1 VTEKTLISLAYG
13 SAFTAGERAVAFADM
28 DGLTASFKSGNAWL
42 RQGAAESKEG
52 FGWMNLPKRNVD
64 DIQALARWLATR
76 ESIVQVGI
84 GGSALGNLMLHG
96 ALLSPYWNE
105 LPSSKRGGPR
115 FFMSDNVDPAD
126 NRAIWELID
135 PQNTAIIVVSK
146 SGSTAETASNFLFFW
161 EKLRDTLGETAAR
174 ERVVVVTDKEKGILR
189 PFVDETGCKSLIL
202 PEDVGGRYSVLSC
215 VGLLSAWALGID
227 CKALLSGAAAADG
240 ALGKAGSVLE
250 NPAWVMAGLFY
261 LHMKKSRNMNVLMP
275 YSDALERFSEWFA
288 QLWGESIG
296 KDGQGST
303 PIRALGTV
311 DQHSQIQLYT
321 SGPDD
326 KCYTILTVRSSA
338 ASLGQKDI
346 ALPAAPEKAF
356 EKLSYLYG
364 KSMDELRNFE
374 AGATAAALSKGGRPV
389 LSLSIPVLDAY
400 HLGGLIQFYEYVTG
414 MMGYLMQ
421 VNPFD
426 QPGVEQGKN
435 YTYGLMGRA
444 GFEAQAR
451 EVETLAAK
459 IGERAATLGCY
470 SDSR

>member
-1 VTEKTLISLAYG
+1 VSEKTLLSLAYG
-13 SAFTAGERAVAFADM
+13 AAFTGGERAVAFSELEN
-28 DGLTASFKSGNAWL
+28 LTPQFKNGDAWL
-42 RQGAAESKEG
+42 RKNASEGKEG
-52 FGWMNLPKRNVD
+52 FGWLNLPKRNMD
-64 DIQALARWLATR
+64 DVQTLSRWLATR

-96 ALLSPYWNE
+96 ALLPPYWNE
-105 LPSSKRGGPR
+105 LSKTKRGGPR

-135 PQNTAIIVVSK
+135 PESTAVIVVSK

-161 EKLRDTLGETAAR
+161 EKLRDTLGEPAAR

-189 PFVDETGCKSLIL
+189 PFVDETGCKRLIL
-202 PEDVGGRYSVLSC
+202 PEDVGGRFSVLSC

-227 CKALLSGAAAADG
+227 CKALLSGAAAMDEAIV
-240 ALGKAGSVLE
+240 KAGSILE
-250 NPAWVMAGLFY
+250 NPAWILAGLSY
-261 LHMKKSRNMNVLMP
+261 LHMKKNRNLNVLMP
-275 YSDALERFSEWFA
+275 YADALERFCEWFA

-303 PIRALGTV
+303 PVRALGAI

-326 KCYTILTVRSSA
+326 KLYTILTVA
-338 ASLGQKDI
+338 QGQKDI

-374 AGATAAALSKGGRPV
+374 AFATAAALSKAGRPV
-389 LSLSIPVLDAY
+389 AALSISSLDAY
-400 HLGGLIQFYEYVTG
+400 HLGGLIQFYEYITG
-414 MMGYLMQ
+414 MMGHLMQ

-435 YTYGLMGRA
+435 YTYGLMGRS
-444 GFEAQAR
+444 GFENEAQ
-451 EVETLAAK
+451 EVRTLSAK
-459 IGERAATLGCY
+459 INERTVTL
-470 SDSR
+470 

>member
-1 VTEKTLISLAYG
+1 VNDKTLLSLAYG
-13 SAFTAGERAVAFADM
+13 AAFTGGERAVAFSELESLAPQ
-28 DGLTASFKSGNAWL
+28 FKNGDAWL
-42 RQGAAESKEG
+42 RKSALEGKEG
-52 FGWMNLPKRNVD
+52 FGWINLPKRNVD
-64 DIQALARWLATR
+64 DIQTLSRWLSTR

-96 ALLSPYWNE
+96 ALLPPYWNE
-105 LPSSKRGGPR
+105 LSEAKRGGPR
-115 FFMSDNVDPAD
+115 FFMSDNVDPAE

-135 PQNTAIIVVSK
+135 PASTAVIVVSK

-161 EKLRDTLGETAAR
+161 EKLRDTLGEAAAR

-202 PEDVGGRYSVLSC
+202 PEDVGGRFSVLAC

-227 CKALLSGAAAADG
+227 CKALLSGAAAMDESIA
-240 ALGKAGSVLE
+240 KAGSLLE
-250 NPAWVMAGLFY
+250 NPAWILAGLSY
-261 LHMKKSRNMNVLMP
+261 LHMKKNRNINVLMP
-275 YSDALERFSEWFA
+275 YVDALERFCEWFA

-303 PIRALGTV
+303 PMRALGSI

-326 KCYTILTVRSSA
+326 KLYTILTVA
-338 ASLGQKDI
+338 QGQKDI

-356 EKLSYLYG
+356 EKLAYLYG

-374 AGATAAALSKGGRPV
+374 AFATAAALSKGGRPV
-389 LSLSIPVLDAY
+389 VTLSIPSLDAY

-414 MMGYLMQ
+414 TMGYLMQ

-435 YTYGLMGRA
+435 YTYGLMGRS
-444 GFEAQAR
+444 GFENQAQ
-451 EVETLAAK
+451 EVRGLSAK
-459 IGERAATLGCY
+459 INERAVTI
-470 SDSR
+470 

>member
-1 VTEKTLISLAYG
+1 MNEKTLLSLAYG
-13 SAFTAGERAVAFADM
+13 AAFTGGERAVAFSELESLAPRFK
-28 DGLTASFKSGNAWL
+28 DGDAWL
-42 RQGAAESKEG
+42 RKNALEGKEG
-52 FGWMNLPKRNVD
+52 FGWIGLPKRNVD
-64 DIQALARWLATR
+64 DVQTLSRWLATR
-76 ESIVQVGI
+76 DSIVQVGI

-96 ALLSPYWNE
+96 ALLPPYWNE
-105 LPSSKRGGPR
+105 RSKAKRGGPR
-115 FFMSDNVDPAD
+115 FFMSDNVDPVD

-135 PQNTAIIVVSK
+135 PESTAVIVVSK

-161 EKLRDTLGETAAR
+161 EKLRDTLGEAAAR

-202 PEDVGGRYSVLSC
+202 PEDVGGRFSVLSC

-227 CKALLSGAAAADG
+227 CKALLSGAAAVDESIA
-240 ALGKAGSVLE
+240 KAGSVLE
-250 NPAWVMAGLFY
+250 NPAWILAGLSY
-261 LHMKKSRNMNVLMP
+261 LHMKKGRNVNVLMP
-275 YSDALERFSEWFA
+275 YVDALERFGEWFA

-303 PIRALGTV
+303 PVRALGAV

-326 KCYTILTVRSSA
+326 KLYTILTVTQ
-338 ASLGQKDI
+338 GQKDI

-374 AGATAAALSKGGRPV
+374 AFATAAALSKEGRPV
-389 LSLSIPVLDAY
+389 TTLSIPVLDAY

-414 MMGYLMQ
+414 MMGHLMQ

-435 YTYGLMGRA
+435 YTYGLMGRS
-444 GFEAQAR
+444 GFENQAR
-451 EVETLAAK
+451 EVRALASK
-459 IGERAATLGCY
+459 INERAVTF
-470 SDSR
+470 

>member
-1 VTEKTLISLAYG
+1 VNEKTLLSLAYG
-13 SAFTAGERAVAFADM
+13 AAFTTGERAVTFSELEGLLPAFR
-28 DGLTASFKSGNAWL
+28 SGDAWL
-42 RQGAAESKEG
+42 RGGAAEGKEG
-52 FGWMNLPKRNVD
+52 FGWLNLPKRNVD
-64 DIQALARWLATR
+64 DIQTLARWLATR
-76 ESIVQVGI
+76 ESVVQVGI

-96 ALLSPYWNE
+96 ALLPPYWNE
-105 LPSSKRGGPR
+105 LPKAKRGGPR
-115 FFMSDNVDPAD
+115 FFMSDNVDPVD
-126 NRAIWELID
+126 NRAIGDLID
-135 PQNTAIIVVSK
+135 PESTAVVVVSK

-161 EKLRDTLGETAAR
+161 EKLRDSVGEAAAR
-174 ERVVVVTDKEKGILR
+174 ERVVVVTDKDKGILR

-202 PEDVGGRYSVLSC
+202 PEDVGGRFSVLSC

-227 CKALLSGAAAADG
+227 CKTLLSGAAAMDG
-240 ALGKAGSVLE
+240 ALARAGSVLE

-261 LHMKKSRNMNVLMP
+261 LHMKKGRGMNVLMP
-275 YSDALERFSEWFA
+275 YADALERFCEWFA

-303 PIRALGTV
+303 PVRALGAI

-326 KCYTILTVRSSA
+326 KCYTILTVRSAA

-389 LSLSIPVLDAY
+389 LSLSVPVLDAY
-400 HLGGLIQFYEYVTG
+400 RLGGLIQFYEYVTG
-414 MMGYLMQ
+414 MMGHLMQ

-451 EVETLAAK
+451 EVETLSAK
-459 IGERAATLGCY
+459 INERTATLAG
-470 SDSR
+470 

>member
-1 VTEKTLISLAYG
+1 MSEKTLLSLAYG
-13 SAFTAGERAVAFADM
+13 ADFTGGERAVVFSDLENLAPQ
-28 DGLTASFKSGNAWL
+28 FKSGDDWL
-42 RQGAAESKEG
+42 RKNALEGKEGFGKEG
-52 FGWMNLPKRNVD
+52 FGWVNLPKRNVD
-64 DIQALARWLATR
+64 DVQTLSRWLATR

-96 ALLSPYWNE
+96 ALLPPYWNE
-105 LPSSKRGGPR
+105 LPKTKRGGPR
-115 FFMSDNVDPAD
+115 FFMSDNVDPVD

-135 PQNTAIIVVSK
+135 PESTAVIVVSK

-161 EKLRDTLGETAAR
+161 EKLRDTLGEAAAR
-174 ERVVVVTDKEKGILR
+174 ERVIVVTDKEKGILR

-202 PEDVGGRYSVLSC
+202 PEDVGGRFSVLSC

-227 CKALLSGAAAADG
+227 CKALLSGAAAMDESIA
-240 ALGKAGSVLE
+240 KAGSILD
-250 NPAWVMAGLFY
+250 NPAWILAGLSY
-261 LHMKKSRNMNVLMP
+261 LHMKRNRNVNVLMP
-275 YSDALERFSEWFA
+275 YVDALERFCEWFA

-303 PIRALGTV
+303 PVRALGAI

-326 KCYTILTVRSSA
+326 KFYTILTVTQ
-338 ASLGQKDI
+338 GQKDI

-374 AGATAAALSKGGRPV
+374 ATATAAALSKAERPV
-389 LSLSIPVLDAY
+389 TTLSIPSLDAY

-414 MMGYLMQ
+414 MMGHLMQ

-435 YTYGLMGRA
+435 YTYGLMGRS
-444 GFEAQAR
+444 GFENQAQ
-451 EVETLAAK
+451 EVRTLSAK
-459 IGERAATLGCY
+459 INERTVTL
-470 SDSR
+470 